1 MNIIMKRVTKKYSDR
16 VKRNDGCGKLFRGVF
31 WITKHAH
38 MKETQLLKWTKN
50 ICCTQLNI

>member
-1 MNIIMKRVTKKYSDR
+1 MKRVTKKYSDR